1 MIFYGKIKEHKEIR
15 NNVLELISTAAA
27 TPIKQKDEYFGDD
40 ITRSD
45 WGNANDYE
53 RPWVQKMLNP
63 FMTEM
68 LSMCNLAGYKDF
80 ELFEIWFQQY
90 EKNSKHGWHIHGR
103 NYTGVYYL
111 QFDGTAKTQVWNN
124 EIMNLNCEE
133 GDIVMFPS
141 FMIHRAPPVQNDKTK
156 TIISFNIE
164 FKDIDGKKLAE
175 IDSA

>member
-27 TPIKQKDEYFGDD
+27 TPIRQKDEYFGDD

-53 RPWVQKMLNP
+53 RPWVKKLLP
-63 FMTEM
+63 YFMKEM
-68 LSMCNLAGYKDF
+68 KTMTNFAGYNDL

-90 EKNSKHGWHIHGR
+90 GKNSTHGWHIHGR

-111 QFDGTAKTQVWNN
+111 QFDGSAKTQIWNN
-124 EIMNLNCEE
+124 EIINLNCEE

-141 FMIHRAPPVQNDKTK
+141 FMIHRAPPVQNDNTK

-164 FKDIDGKKLAE
+164 FLDISSQKMEE
-175 IDSA
+175 INRA

>member
-80 ELFEIWFQQY
+80 ELFEIWV
-90 EKNSKHGWHIHGR
+90 S
-103 NYTGVYYL
+103 
-111 QFDGTAKTQVWNN
+111 
-124 EIMNLNCEE
+124 
-133 GDIVMFPS
+133 
-141 FMIHRAPPVQNDKTK
+141 
-156 TIISFNIE
+156 TIR
-164 FKDIDGKKLAE
+164 KK
-175 IDSA
+175 